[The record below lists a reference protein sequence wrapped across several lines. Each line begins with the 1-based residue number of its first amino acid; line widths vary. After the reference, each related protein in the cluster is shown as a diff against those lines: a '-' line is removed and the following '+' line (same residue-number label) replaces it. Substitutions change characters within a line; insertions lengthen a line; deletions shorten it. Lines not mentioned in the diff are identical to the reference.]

1 MHAFAGQPRLPDM
14 DKKKLLR
21 LITEKLAADLEVAVC
36 AAQTAHET
44 ATHEENVA
52 ENKYDTLGL
61 EAAYLAAGQSRRV
74 EEIRQAL
81 GLYRN
86 LVLRD
91 FDEEQGIQLTAL
103 VTLLNADG
111 SRRTVF
117 LGPEAA
123 GLKIDC
129 EGREVL
135 VITPRSPLGQSLIG
149 RHPGDETGAK
159 DSPCGGNPRR
169 RLRLLLRRTAGAAE
183 LRARREIGAAGE
195 RSGARAPPQPW
206 QNRAVAAFAV
216 RQADSHSRRDWRR
229 RIAALTAVMTA
240 AVMTTALSMMTPT
253 HQQPFEEPHGT
264 TLSSG
269 SDGSQ

>member
-1 MHAFAGQPRLPDM
+1 MHAFAGQPPPTRYRQETAVAPDHG
-14 DKKKLLR
+14 KAR
-21 LITEKLAADLEVAVC
+21 RGPEIAVR

-117 LGPEAA
+117 LG
-123 GLKIDC
+123 
-129 EGREVL
+129 
-135 VITPRSPLGQSLIG
+135 
-149 RHPGDETGAK
+149 
-159 DSPCGGNPRR
+159 
-169 RLRLLLRRTAGAAE
+169 LRRPG
-183 LRARREIGAAGE
+183 
-195 RSGARAPPQPW
+195 
-206 QNRAVAAFAV
+206 
-216 RQADSHSRRDWRR
+216 
-229 RIAALTAVMTA
+229 
-240 AVMTTALSMMTPT
+240 
-253 HQQPFEEPHGT
+253 
-264 TLSSG
+264 
-269 SDGSQ
+269 

>member
-1 MHAFAGQPRLPDM
+1 M
-14 DKKKLLR
+14 DKKQLLR
-21 LITEKLAADLEVAVC
+21 LITEKLAADLEIAVR

-81 GLYRN
+81 GLYRD

-159 DSPCGGNPRR
+159 DS
-169 RLRLLLRRTAGAAE
+169 LLAV
-183 LRARREIGAAGE
+183 EIL
-195 RSGARAPPQPW
+195 
-206 QNRAVAAFAV
+206 AV
-216 RQADSHSRRDWRR
+216 D
-229 RIAALTAVMTA
+229 
-240 AVMTTALSMMTPT
+240 
-253 HQQPFEEPHGT
+253 
-264 TLSSG
+264 
-269 SDGSQ
+269 

>member
-1 MHAFAGQPRLPDM
+1 
-14 DKKKLLR
+14 
-21 LITEKLAADLEVAVC
+21 
-36 AAQTAHET
+36 
-44 ATHEENVA
+44 
-52 ENKYDTLGL
+52 KYDTLGL

-159 DSPCGGNPRR
+159 DSP
-169 RLRLLLRRTAGAAE
+169 LAV
-183 LRARREIGAAGE
+183 EIL
-195 RSGARAPPQPW
+195 
-206 QNRAVAAFAV
+206 AV
-216 RQADSHSRRDWRR
+216 D
-229 RIAALTAVMTA
+229 
-240 AVMTTALSMMTPT
+240 
-253 HQQPFEEPHGT
+253 
-264 TLSSG
+264 
-269 SDGSQ
+269 

>member
-14 DKKKLLR
+14 DKKQLLR
-21 LITEKLAADLEVAVC
+21 LITEKLAADLEVAVR

-91 FDEEQGIQLTAL
+91 FDEERGIQLTAL

-129 EGREVL
+129 ESREVL

-149 RHPGDETGAK
+149 RHPGDKTGAK
-159 DSPCGGNPRR
+159 DSP
-169 RLRLLLRRTAGAAE
+169 LAV
-183 LRARREIGAAGE
+183 EIL
-195 RSGARAPPQPW
+195 
-206 QNRAVAAFAV
+206 AV
-216 RQADSHSRRDWRR
+216 D
-229 RIAALTAVMTA
+229 
-240 AVMTTALSMMTPT
+240 
-253 HQQPFEEPHGT
+253 
-264 TLSSG
+264 
-269 SDGSQ
+269 

>member
-1 MHAFAGQPRLPDM
+1 M

-21 LITEKLAADLEVAVC
+21 LITEKLAADLEVAVR

-135 VITPRSPLGQSLIG
+135 VITPRSPLGQSLVG

-183 LRARREIGAAGE
+183 LRARREIGAAGDTAQ
-195 RSGARAPPQPW
+195 RRQGA
-206 QNRAVAAFAV
+206 AAALAESC
-216 RQADSHSRRDWRR
+216 RRRIRGAAGRTGHSRRDWRR

-269 SDGSQ
+269 SDGFQ

>member
-14 DKKKLLR
+14 DKKQLLR
-21 LITEKLAADLEVAVC
+21 LITEKLAADLEVAVR

-81 GLYRN
+81 SLYRN

-149 RHPGDETGAK
+149 RHPGDEAGAK
-159 DSPCGGNPRR
+159 DSP
-169 RLRLLLRRTAGAAE
+169 LAV
-183 LRARREIGAAGE
+183 EIL
-195 RSGARAPPQPW
+195 
-206 QNRAVAAFAV
+206 AV
-216 RQADSHSRRDWRR
+216 D
-229 RIAALTAVMTA
+229 
-240 AVMTTALSMMTPT
+240 
-253 HQQPFEEPHGT
+253 
-264 TLSSG
+264 
-269 SDGSQ
+269 

>member
-21 LITEKLAADLEVAVC
+21 LITEKLAADLEVAVR

-149 RHPGDETGAK
+149 RHPGDETGRPLRWK
-159 DSPCGGNPRR
+159 SSPSTEATAAAHRR
-169 RLRLLLRRTAGAAE
+169 RRRTSRPPRGDTAQ
-183 LRARREIGAAGE
+183 RRQ
-195 RSGARAPPQPW
+195 APPQPW

-216 RQADSHSRRDWRR
+216 RQARQA
-229 RIAALTAVMTA
+229 IPTATGA
-240 AVMTTALSMMTPT
+240 
-253 HQQPFEEPHGT
+253 G
-264 TLSSG
+264 G
-269 SDGSQ
+269 

>member
-21 LITEKLAADLEVAVC
+21 LITEKLAADLEVAVR

-135 VITPRSPLGQSLIG
+135 VITPRSPLGQSLVG

-169 RLRLLLRRTAGAAE
+169 RLRLLRRAPQAPQNFAPAARSA
-183 LRARREIGAAGE
+183 LQAIQ
-195 RSGARAPPQPW
+195 RSGARRRRSPGRIVPSPHSRCGKRDRPFPPRLAP
-206 QNRAVAAFAV
+206 
-216 RQADSHSRRDWRR
+216 ADSRPDRGDDRRRDDHRPAHDDAHPSTTVRRTPWRNPLVW
-229 RIAALTAVMTA
+229 I
-240 AVMTTALSMMTPT
+240 
-253 HQQPFEEPHGT
+253 
-264 TLSSG
+264 
-269 SDGSQ
+269 

>member
-1 MHAFAGQPRLPDM
+1 M

-21 LITEKLAADLEVAVC
+21 LITEKLAADLEVAVR

-183 LRARREIGAAGE
+183 LRARREIGAAGDTAQ
-195 RSGARAPPQPW
+195 RRQGA
-206 QNRAVAAFAV
+206 AAALAESC
-216 RQADSHSRRDWRR
+216 RRRIRGAAGGTGHSRRDWRR

-240 AVMTTALSMMTPT
+240 AVMTTALPMMTPT
-253 HQQPFEEPHGT
+253 HQQPFEEPHGA

>member
-1 MHAFAGQPRLPDM
+1 M

-21 LITEKLAADLEVAVC
+21 LITEKLAADLEVAVR

-159 DSPCGGNPRR
+159 DSP
-169 RLRLLLRRTAGAAE
+169 LAV
-183 LRARREIGAAGE
+183 EI
-195 RSGARAPPQPW
+195 
-206 QNRAVAAFAV
+206 RAV
-216 RQADSHSRRDWRR
+216 D
-229 RIAALTAVMTA
+229 
-240 AVMTTALSMMTPT
+240 
-253 HQQPFEEPHGT
+253 
-264 TLSSG
+264 
-269 SDGSQ
+269 

>member
-1 MHAFAGQPRLPDM
+1 MHAFAGQPRLHDM
-14 DKKKLLR
+14 DKKQLLR
-21 LITEKLAADLEVAVC
+21 LITEKLAADLEVAVR

-159 DSPCGGNPRR
+159 DSPLRWKSSPSAEATAAAHRR
-169 RLRLLLRRTAGAAE
+169 RRRTSRPPRDRRCRRYSAA
-183 LRARREIGAAGE
+183 APGRR
-195 RSGARAPPQPW
+195 RSPGRIVPSPHSRCGRRDRPFPPRLAP
-206 QNRAVAAFAV
+206 
-216 RQADSHSRRDWRR
+216 ADSRPDRGDDRRRDDHRPAHDDAHPSTTVRRTPWRNPLVW
-229 RIAALTAVMTA
+229 I
-240 AVMTTALSMMTPT
+240 
-253 HQQPFEEPHGT
+253 
-264 TLSSG
+264 
-269 SDGSQ
+269 

>member
-1 MHAFAGQPRLPDM
+1 MHAFAGQPRLHDM
-14 DKKKLLR
+14 DKKQLLR
-21 LITEKLAADLEVAVC
+21 LITEKLAADLEVAVR

-159 DSPCGGNPRR
+159 DS
-169 RLRLLLRRTAGAAE
+169 LLAV
-183 LRARREIGAAGE
+183 EILALQAIQ

-206 QNRAVAAFAV
+206 QNRAVAALAV
-216 RQADSHSRRDWRR
+216 RQAGQA
-229 RIAALTAVMTA
+229 IPAATGA
-240 AVMTTALSMMTPT
+240 
-253 HQQPFEEPHGT
+253 G
-264 TLSSG
+264 G
-269 SDGSQ
+269 

>member
-1 MHAFAGQPRLPDM
+1 M

-21 LITEKLAADLEVAVC
+21 LITEKLAADLEVAVR

-159 DSPCGGNPRR
+159 DPPPCGGNPRR

-183 LRARREIGAAGE
+183 LRARREIGAAGDTAQ
-195 RSGARAPPQPW
+195 RRQGA
-206 QNRAVAAFAV
+206 AAALAESC
-216 RQADSHSRRDWRR
+216 RRRIRGAAGATGHSRRDWRR

-240 AVMTTALSMMTPT
+240 AAMTTALSMMTPT

-269 SDGSQ
+269 SDGFQ

>member
-1 MHAFAGQPRLPDM
+1 M

-21 LITEKLAADLEVAVC
+21 LITEKLAADLEVAVR

-81 GLYRN
+81 SLYRN

-159 DSPCGGNPRR
+159 DSP
-169 RLRLLLRRTAGAAE
+169 LAV
-183 LRARREIGAAGE
+183 EIL
-195 RSGARAPPQPW
+195 
-206 QNRAVAAFAV
+206 AV
-216 RQADSHSRRDWRR
+216 D
-229 RIAALTAVMTA
+229 
-240 AVMTTALSMMTPT
+240 
-253 HQQPFEEPHGT
+253 
-264 TLSSG
+264 
-269 SDGSQ
+269 